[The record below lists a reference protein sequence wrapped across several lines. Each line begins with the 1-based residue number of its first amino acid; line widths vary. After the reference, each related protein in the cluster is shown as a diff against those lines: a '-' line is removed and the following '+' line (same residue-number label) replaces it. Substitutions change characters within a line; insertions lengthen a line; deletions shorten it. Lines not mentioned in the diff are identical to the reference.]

1 MRREASPDASAV
13 CGAAVICSRVLHPK
27 NISCCPDNRTAFVL
41 YSRHRINPK
50 AIHTVFYKEGTAML
64 FKNRN
69 ENKKDV
75 KDRKKDSSDKKDKQ
89 PSRPWYDI
97 SLDDMI
103 MYDLFDDE

>member
-1 MRREASPDASAV
+1 
-13 CGAAVICSRVLHPK
+13 
-27 NISCCPDNRTAFVL
+27 
-41 YSRHRINPK
+41 
-50 AIHTVFYKEGTAML
+50 ML

-69 ENKKDV
+69 EDKKDV

-103 MYDLFDDE
+103 RYDLFDDE

>member
-1 MRREASPDASAV
+1 
-13 CGAAVICSRVLHPK
+13 
-27 NISCCPDNRTAFVL
+27 
-41 YSRHRINPK
+41 
-50 AIHTVFYKEGTAML
+50 ML

-69 ENKKDV
+69 EDKKDV

-89 PSRPWYDI
+89 PSRPRYDI

>member
-1 MRREASPDASAV
+1 
-13 CGAAVICSRVLHPK
+13 
-27 NISCCPDNRTAFVL
+27 
-41 YSRHRINPK
+41 
-50 AIHTVFYKEGTAML
+50 ML

-69 ENKKDV
+69 EDKKDV
-75 KDRKKDSSDKKDKQ
+75 KDRKKDSSDKKNKQ